1 MYRGIVYKL
10 RLSADSFGFVMSCD
24 LTISVLKLFMS
35 I

>member
-1 MYRGIVYKL
+1 MYRGM
-10 RLSADSFGFVMSCD
+10 SADSFGFVMSCD